1 MDALLL
7 ARLNIAIV
15 AAIIAAIGA
24 VLAWLAG
31 REVKRARR
39 EGTETE
45 IAEAVR
51 QQRRA
56 ALGALAFGLVAAI
69 CFVLP
74 VFGVP

>member
-7 ARLNIAIV
+7 ARLNIAMV
-15 AAIIAAIGA
+15 AAIVAAIGA

-39 EGTETE
+39 EGTKTE
-45 IAEAVR
+45 IAEAER

-56 ALGALAFGLVAAI
+56 AVGALVFGLLAGLF
-69 CFVLP
+69 FVLP

>member
-15 AAIIAAIGA
+15 AAIVAGIGA

-45 IAEAVR
+45 IAEAER

-56 ALGALAFGLVAAI
+56 ALGALVFGLLAAL

-74 VFGVP
+74 LFGVP

>member
-7 ARLNIAIV
+7 ARLNLGIV
-15 AAIIAAIGA
+15 AAIVAAIGA

-56 ALGALAFGLVAAI
+56 AIGALLFGLVAAV

-74 VFGVP
+74 LFGVP